1 MNQPSK
7 WPLSFF
13 AAVLCIALVTGCK
26 SNSQSGQQPQE
37 ELAQPAP
44 VKPAEQPKNQALKDE
59 LAALRNRLG
68 QAEQEQPTGRSPIAQ
83 DQPAGGDQPP
93 AADPAAEPAAPT
105 DPNAILQQEEANSGR
120 RSEESLSLADGY
132 YREGVQFYQ
141 AQELEQAKRSLSKA
155 VALNPNHDKAKQLLD
170 DVRMLLGEYTQSD
183 MGSRVRRVM
192 EEQLATA
199 QQRKVELDNHFRK
212 GVMFYE
218 TEDYGK
224 AIEEFTW
231 VVEASKWFPYE
242 VDLSAQ
248 TEQAE
253 SYLKKSRERKK
264 VKDAELRRKQEEAAR
279 KIAEV
284 EEQSRKT
291 RMATQINQLFREA
304 QMEFENKRFDRA
316 EELCDSI
323 LEIDINN
330 KYAIDLREVA
340 ISARHAQTDRTN
352 LETYLEEARRQFEAI
367 NRKQVSQTE
376 VVVFPDKEDWT
387 KISNRTP
394 RGIARQ
400 EKAVNPLDQQ
410 IMNQMKEQKINLSFT
425 DAPLTDVV
433 AFLREFTGLNI
444 IIDSKEIPT
453 PSDLRITLRV
463 EDLPFDNVLG
473 LIARMHNLAYKIED
487 GVVFI
492 TTAETLQKET
502 VLELYDV
509 QDLTVSIPDFPGPE
523 ISLVSGDEG
532 AAGAVATETGS
543 GTAGVTSEE
552 LLNLIKE
559 NISKGTWDSEGRS
572 LVYNNGI
579 LIARHTPDV
588 QEKIQKFLTDV
599 RSATG
604 MIVTIEARFLAV
616 QDHFLEDVGIDFRGL
631 PTPDA
636 RGSGQDTQLNVFR
649 GIPTGVAGQPL
660 FSDLSSGIFD
670 SGEDTLKA
678 RIDHMLQND
687 QLISGFFQRV
697 FSNSGGASLQYTLL
711 DDVSVEAIVRAVRKD
726 ERSRE
731 LTAPK
736 ITAFN
741 NQRANIF
748 FANQITYVKDYE
760 IEIAQQAAIADPVP
774 AVVMDG
780 ITLDVRP
787 TISADRRYV
796 TLELR
801 PTVARL
807 VDPISANV
815 QVVDTVN
822 AGIVVIETPH
832 LRIQRLKT
840 TVTIPDE
847 GTILIGGLTETQAVD
862 SHADVPFVNKIPI
875 ISALFGRKA
884 EGKQRRSLLI
894 LVRAKITLMEEEE
907 RKRH

>member
-1 MNQPSK
+1 MCNSFRGIFSLTAVV
-7 WPLSFF
+7 LSL
-13 AAVLCIALVTGCK
+13 ALIAGCK
-26 SNSQSGQQPQE
+26 STQQP

-44 VKPAEQPKNQALKDE
+44 AAKSETPAKGQALKDE
-59 LAALRNRLG
+59 LAGLKAKVSQLEN
-68 QAEQEQPTGRSPIAQ
+68 ETGAAKSPIAHPHPEGGEAPAAAEEAAPA
-83 DQPAGGDQPP
+83 QPAGDMSGIL
-93 AADPAAEPAAPT
+93 AAEEADSARRAQEGAA
-105 DPNAILQQEEANSGR
+105 
-120 RSEESLSLADGY
+120 LAEGY
-132 YREGVQFYQ
+132 YREGRAFYE
-141 AQELEQAKRSLSKA
+141 AQELEKSKQSLSRCLALAPQHEAAKR
-155 VALNPNHDKAKQLLD
+155 LLD
-170 DVRMLLGEYTQSD
+170 DVRLLLGEYTSQD
-183 MGSRVRRVM
+183 AGERVRKVM
-192 EEQLATA
+192 EEQHATA
-199 QQRKVELDNHFRK
+199 QQRKVELDNHFRR
-212 GVMFYE
+212 GVMYYE
-218 TEDYGK
+218 TEEFGK

-231 VVEASKWFPYE
+231 VVEASRWFPYN
-242 VDLSAQ
+242 VDLSVQ

-253 SYLKKSRERKK
+253 SYLKKSKEKK
-264 VKDAELRRKQEEAAR
+264 KLKDAELARKQEEAAR
-279 KIAEV
+279 KVAEL
-284 EEQSRKT
+284 EEHSRKT
-291 RMATQINQLFREA
+291 RVATQINQLFREA
-304 QMEFENKRFDRA
+304 QMEFENKRFSRA
-316 EELCDSI
+316 EQLCDAI
-323 LEIDINN
+323 LELDINN
-330 KYAIDLREVA
+330 KYAHDLRDVA

-367 NRKQVSQTE
+367 NRKQISQTE
-376 VVVFPDKEDWT
+376 VVEFPPNEEWKR
-387 KISNRTP
+387 ISDRTP
-394 RGIARQ
+394 RGIARAA
-400 EKAVNPLDQQ
+400 KAVSPIDQQ
-410 IMNQMKEQKINLSFT
+410 ILNQMKEQKINLSFT

-444 IIDSKEIPT
+444 IIDSQQIPT
-453 PSDLRITLRV
+453 PADLRITLRV

-473 LIARMHNLAYKIED
+473 LIARMHNLAYKVED
-487 GVVFI
+487 GVVFV

-523 ISLVSGDEG
+523 ISLVSGDDG
-532 AAGAVATETGS
+532 AAGAVATEAEQ

-552 LLNLIKE
+552 LQNLIKD
-559 NISKGTWDSEGRS
+559 NIAKGTWDSEGRS

-579 LIARHTPDV
+579 LIVRHTPDV
-588 QEKIQKFLTDV
+588 QAKIQKFLTDV

-604 MIVTIEARFLAV
+604 MIVTIEARFLQV

-636 RGSGQDTQLNVFR
+636 FGSGQDTQLNVFR

-660 FSDLSSGIFD
+660 FSDLTSGIFD

-678 RIDHMLQND
+678 RIDHMLVND

-711 DDVSVEAIVRAVRKD
+711 DDVSVEAIIRAVRKD
-726 ERSRE
+726 ERSRT

-787 TISADRRYV
+787 TISADRRYI

-801 PTVARL
+801 PTVAVL

-822 AGIVVIETPH
+822 AGIVIIETPH

-847 GTILIGGLTETQAVD
+847 GTILIGGLTSTQAVD
-862 SHADVPFVNKIPI
+862 SHADVPFINKIPI
-875 ISALFGRKA
+875 ISTFFGRKA
-884 EGKQRRSLLI
+884 QGKQRSSLLI
-894 LVRAKITLMEEEE
+894 LIRAKITLMEEEE

>member
-1 MNQPSK
+1 MTNRFSG
-7 WPLSFF
+7 LFSLVAAFF
-13 AAVLCIALVTGCK
+13 SLVLIMGCK
-26 SNSQSGQQPQE
+26 STAQPQE
-37 ELAQPAP
+37 EKLAQPAP
-44 VKPAEQPKNQALKDE
+44 HAGQKAEPAKGQALKDE
-59 LAALRNRLG
+59 LDQLKDKISRL
-68 QAEQEQPTGRSPIAQ
+68 ESEQPAKAKSPIAHPQ
-83 DQPAGGDQPP
+83 EGEQPAEHPAGGQDAGEILRSAEAD
-93 AADPAAEPAAPT
+93 AARRAE
-105 DPNAILQQEEANSGR
+105 ENSA
-120 RSEESLSLADGY
+120 LAEGY
-132 YREGVQFYQ
+132 YREGKAFYE
-141 AQELEQAKRSLSKA
+141 AQELE
-155 VALNPNHDKAKQLLD
+155 KAKHSLTKCLALAPQHEAAKKVLD
-170 DVRMLLGEYTQSD
+170 DVRFLLGEYTSQD
-183 MGSRVRRVM
+183 VGERVRKVM
-192 EEQLATA
+192 EHQLATA

-212 GVMFYE
+212 GVMYYE

-224 AIEEFTW
+224 AIDEFTW
-231 VVEASKWFPYE
+231 VVEASRWFPYD
-242 VDLSAQ
+242 VDLSAT

-253 SYLKKSRERKK
+253 SYLKKAKERKK
-264 VKDAELRRKQEEAAR
+264 GKDAELGRKQEEAAR
-279 KIAEV
+279 KIAEL
-284 EEQSRKT
+284 EEQTRKT
-291 RMATQINQLFREA
+291 RVATQINQLFREA
-304 QMEFENKRFDRA
+304 QMEFENKRFERA
-316 EELCDSI
+316 EKLCNDI
-323 LEIDINN
+323 LKLDINN
-330 KYAIDLREVA
+330 KYAQDLRDVA

-352 LETYLEEARRQFEAI
+352 LENYLEEARRQFEAI
-367 NRKQVSQTE
+367 NRKQISQSE
-376 VVVFPDKEDWT
+376 VVEFTDEDSWKEIVGR
-387 KISNRTP
+387 KP
-394 RGIARQ
+394 RGIQRE
-400 EKAVNPLDQQ
+400 EKALNPLDQG
-410 IMNQMKEQKINLSFT
+410 ILNQMREQKINLSFT

-444 IIDSKEIPT
+444 IIDSAQIPT

-473 LIARMHNLAYKIED
+473 LVARMHNLAYKVED

-492 TTAETLQKET
+492 TTAESLQRET

-509 QDLTVSIPDFPGPE
+509 QDVTVTIPDFPGPE

-532 AAGAVATETGS
+532 AGGAVATEGEAP
-543 GTAGVTSEE
+543 TAGLNPEE
-552 LLNLIKE
+552 LTNLIKD
-559 NISKGTWDSEGRS
+559 NIAKGTWDTAPNS

-579 LIARHTPDV
+579 LIVRHTPEV
-588 QEKIQKFLTDV
+588 QAQIQKFLTDV

-636 RGSGQDTQLNVFR
+636 RGSGQDTTLNVFT

-711 DDVSVEAIVRAVRKD
+711 DDVSVEAIIRAVRKD

-787 TISADRRYV
+787 TISADRRYI

-815 QVVDTVN
+815 QQVDTVN
-822 AGIVVIETPH
+822 AGIVIIETPH

-847 GTILIGGLTETQAVD
+847 GTILIGGLTETQSVD

-875 ISALFGRKA
+875 ISSLFGRKA
-884 EGKQRRSLLI
+884 QGKQRRSLLI
-894 LVRAKITLMEEEE
+894 LIRAKITLMEEEE
-907 RKRH
+907 RKRF